1 MARHSPLHADHQR
14 AHAPTLAYGPAGP
27 DGRAVEVVA
36 TFGDLGAEYAAIRT
50 GCALIDQPQRAM
62 LELRGAERVEF
73 LNRMI
78 TQELKGLTPRTLR
91 RGFWLNLKGRIE
103 ADLRILHLADRTLLE
118 LDVLAAPGTAAS
130 LGKYIITEDVT
141 IADLT
146 DRTHR
151 LSLHG
156 PAAGS
161 LLAAVADATDAG
173 SGDTL
178 RGLAPGGVCECSLAG
193 ASCLAWREDIA
204 GVPGY
209 EVLVPVEQA
218 AGLYQ
223 TLLEAPG
230 HAAMPAGWLAL
241 NIARIEAGTPI
252 FNLDFGTSSL
262 PAETGVLD
270 DRVSFTKGCYLGQ
283 EIVARMHARG
293 HPKQVLVAIAFASV
307 LDPNGGLPRLPE
319 TGATLSLAGSTEVI
333 GQVTSSTLS
342 PLRASSPIGFAMV
355 RYAHRA
361 AGTVLTT
368 VVEGVE
374 VKGVIQEGL
383 SFRAGASRGG

>member
-1 MARHSPLHADHQR
+1 
-14 AHAPTLAYGPAGP
+14 
-27 DGRAVEVVA
+27 
-36 TFGDLGAEYAAIRT
+36 
-50 GCALIDQPQRAM
+50 
-62 LELRGAERVEF
+62 
-73 LNRMI
+73 
-78 TQELKGLTPRTLR
+78 
-91 RGFWLNLKGRIE
+91 
-103 ADLRILHLADRTLLE
+103 
-118 LDVLAAPGTAAS
+118 
-130 LGKYIITEDVT
+130 
-141 IADLT
+141 
-146 DRTHR
+146 
-151 LSLHG
+151 
-156 PAAGS
+156 
-161 LLAAVADATDAG
+161 
-173 SGDTL
+173 
-178 RGLAPGGVCECSLAG
+178 
-193 ASCLAWREDIA
+193 
-204 GVPGY
+204 
-209 EVLVPVEQA
+209 
-218 AGLYQ
+218 
-223 TLLEAPG
+223 
-230 HAAMPAGWLAL
+230 MPAGWLAL

-307 LDPNGGLPRLPE
+307 LEPAGGLPRLPE
-319 TGATLSLAGSTEVI
+319 TGAALSLAGATEVI